1 MEYYGDGDQCRHL
14 RRGRYGSIARVLRGC
29 SRTKTTYGGVGE
41 TFTSLQ
47 LGANFINLFTHDQ
60 PVAFWGRVIIHVS
73 DPDSVHTDITA
84 AVAAGRLAPGCQP
97 HALPADAPWGER
109 YFHVNDPDGH
119 ELSFARLL

>member
-1 MEYYGDGDQCRHL
+1 MEINAVTFAVADM
-14 RRGRYGSIARVLRGC
+14 GRSLAFYADALGL
-29 SRTKTTYGGVGE
+29 KTTYGGVGE

-47 LGANFINLFTHDQ
+47 LGANFINLFTHDH